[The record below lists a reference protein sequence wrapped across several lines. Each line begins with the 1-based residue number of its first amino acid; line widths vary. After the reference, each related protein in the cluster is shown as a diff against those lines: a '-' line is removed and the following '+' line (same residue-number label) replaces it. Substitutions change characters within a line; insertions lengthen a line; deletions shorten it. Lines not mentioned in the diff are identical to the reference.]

1 MMNHNSPIVL
11 AAKLEECRQT
21 TIEDLV
27 INLCIEAAFLT
38 NQDIK
43 KHSSRYQWVVKL
55 TEHCK
60 DAMALEDVIEGEVSE
75 PLNPSN
81 WDSITASKKKQ
92 ADEIVEIMAKQVMLA
107 IPPYRA

>member
-1 MMNHNSPIVL
+1 MMNHNSPIAL
-11 AAKLEECRQT
+11 AVKLEECRQT
-21 TIEDLV
+21 TIDDLV

-43 KHSSRYQWVVKL
+43 KNSGRYQWIVKL

-75 PLNPSN
+75 PLNSSN
-81 WDSITASKKKQ
+81 WDSIMANKKKQ
-92 ADEIVEIMAKQVMLA
+92 ADEIVEIIAKQVMLA